1 MASFYGMDFGNKC
14 REEKKQKQSNKTFP
28 KLKIIYGEQDETE
41 VRCKTNMRKSGK
53 AWVHLS
59 HGVQINTINKHFK
72 QWWMIR

>member
-1 MASFYGMDFGNKC
+1 MDFGNKC
-14 REEKKQKQSNKTFP
+14 REEKKTKTKQQNLSQVE
-28 KLKIIYGEQDETE
+28 IYGEQDETE

-59 HGVQINTINKHFK
+59 HGVQINTLNKHFK